1 MLWVGTCIHQHYIV
15 LNAVWY
21 GCKWRHWSL
30 ISYHCDI
37 VDPCLP
43 PQNCSLSCWLL
54 CGGVTASILMRY
66 FYWRK
71 HSWRFPTVVSRLFL
85 SQIESHFLK
94 YLECFIIQTKHNN
107 DFVKNSIFK
116 KLNCLIIIIK
126 VPKLMPHSVL
136 EFRSS
141 LYFSKSQINGLVLRP
156 GLGDDDEEWMMY
168 VILLYL

>member
-1 MLWVGTCIHQHYIV
+1 MKALITDILSLWHCWSLFTTTELFSV
-15 LNAVWY
+15 LLTPPVWRGDSFHFDKIFLLEEALLRISY
-21 GCKWRHWSL
+21 GCFTSVFKSNWITFPQ
-30 ISYHCDI
+30 IS
-37 VDPCLP
+37 
-43 PQNCSLSCWLL
+43 W
-54 CGGVTASILMRY
+54 
-66 FYWRK
+66 
-71 HSWRFPTVVSRLFL
+71 VVHGSSF
-85 SQIESHFLK
+85 
-94 YLECFIIQTKHNN
+94 KHNN

-156 GLGDDDEEWMMY
+156 GLGTDDEEWMMY